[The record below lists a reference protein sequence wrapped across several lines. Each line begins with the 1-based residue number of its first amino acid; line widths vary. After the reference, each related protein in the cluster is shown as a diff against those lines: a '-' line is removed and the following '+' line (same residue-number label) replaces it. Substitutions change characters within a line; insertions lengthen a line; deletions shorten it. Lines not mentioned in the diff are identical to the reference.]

1 MLRSRTTISTSQ
13 GTHMAPLPTHRPA
26 THPGEILTH
35 EFLVPYEMT
44 QVELAERLAIPFQR
58 VNQIVRGRRAVTPD
72 TALRLSK
79 LFGTTAQF
87 WLNLQQA
94 WDLTTALQSPTA
106 RQIRQIRPL
115 SRKRARAAS

>member
-1 MLRSRTTISTSQ
+1 
-13 GTHMAPLPTHRPA
+13 MAPLPTHRPA

-58 VNQIVRGRRAVTPD
+58 VNQIVHGRRAVTPD